1 MFSLNDLSLN
11 TQSVQ
16 LNKITS
22 NTESTIKQHELV
34 SDDAMINELSSELV
48 SCLGNGKFTPVSEDS
63 NLLNMLSEFKLLREQ
78 CFRWGNYTLLFE
90 NYGAYDKT
98 GSITIEKSQGEGTLP
113 IRHKL
118 EFISTNIAELL
129 DKLTKITDA
138 RLCKGFSDWASS
150 VKEGASNDFKENVDR
165 ALLRMFKC
173 VELHNNELDLSY
185 LFLGSVPPLPEWIEM
200 LSLIHNELDSI
211 HVPESCKELEVDF
224 NNLTEFPQVPDG
236 ITLISVNNNLISHI
250 DSFPPK
256 IEKIFISHN
265 KLSEI
270 PAIPDTTAVFD
281 CGCNKIQEIRY
292 FPKNLKEARIGYN
305 NIEIVPAIPGN
316 LKLLFME
323 CNPIKEAFLMPWTLT
338 GICYEISQR
347 KYIVT
352 NPDDYDKYSDMVKKY
367 VIDGEELIIKYYM

>member
-1 MFSLNDLSLN
+1 MFPLNDLSLK

-16 LNKITS
+16 LNKVTS

-34 SDDAMINELSSELV
+34 SDDAIINELSSELV
-48 SCLGNGKFTPVSEDS
+48 SCLGNGKFTPISEDS
-63 NLLNMLSEFKLLREQ
+63 KLLNMLSEFKLLREQ

-150 VKEGASNDFKENVDR
+150 VKEGASNDVKENVDR
-165 ALLRMFKC
+165 ALVRMFKC
-173 VELHNNELDLSY
+173 VELHNNELDLSS

-200 LSLIHNELDSI
+200 LNLIENELDSI
-211 HVPESCKELEVDF
+211 QVPESCKELELDF

-256 IEKIFISHN
+256 AKIISICHN

-270 PAIPDTTAVFD
+270 PAIPDTTEVFD

-292 FPKNLKEARIGYN
+292 FPKNLEKALIEYN
-305 NIEIVPAIPGN
+305 NIEAVPAIHSK
-316 LKLLFME
+316 LKLLFIE

-367 VIDGEELIIKYYM
+367 VIDGEDHLIKYYM

>member
-1 MFSLNDLSLN
+1 MFPLNDLSLK

-34 SDDAMINELSSELV
+34 SDDAIINELSSELV
-48 SCLGNGKFTPVSEDS
+48 SCLGNGKFTPVSEGS
-63 NLLNMLSEFKLLREQ
+63 KLLNMLSEFKLLREQ

-150 VKEGASNDFKENVDR
+150 VKEGASNDVKENVDR

-173 VELHNNELDLSY
+173 VELHNNELDLSS
-185 LFLGSVPPLPEWIEM
+185 LFLGSVPPLPEWIEI
-200 LSLIHNELDSI
+200 LNLIENELDSI
-211 HVPESCKELEVDF
+211 QVPESCKELELDF

-256 IEKIFISHN
+256 IKEIYIRHN
-265 KLSEI
+265 KLSQI
-270 PAIPDTTAVFD
+270 PEIPDTTTVFD

-292 FPKNLKEARIGYN
+292 FPKNLEKALIEYN
-305 NIEIVPAIPGN
+305 NIEVVPAIHSK
-316 LKLLFME
+316 LKLLFIE

-338 GICYEISQR
+338 DITYEISQR

-352 NPDDYDKYSDMVKKY
+352 NPDDYDKYSYMVKRI
-367 VIDGEELIIKYYM
+367 VIDGHN

>member
-1 MFSLNDLSLN
+1 MFPLNDLSLK

-34 SDDAMINELSSELV
+34 SDDAIINELSSELV
-48 SCLGNGKFTPVSEDS
+48 SCLGNGKFTPVSEGS
-63 NLLNMLSEFKLLREQ
+63 KLLNMLSEFKLLREQ

-150 VKEGASNDFKENVDR
+150 VKEGASNDLKENVDR
-165 ALLRMFKC
+165 ALVRMFKC
-173 VELHNNELDLSY
+173 VKLHSNELNLSS
-185 LFLGSVPPLPEWIEM
+185 LSLGSVPPLPEWIEM
-200 LSLIHNELDSI
+200 LSLVYNELDSI
-211 HVPESCKELEVDF
+211 QVPESCKELELDF

-256 IEKIFISHN
+256 AKKIFICHN

-270 PAIPDTTAVFD
+270 PALPDTAKVFD
-281 CGCNKIQEIRY
+281 CSENNIKEIRW
-292 FPKNLKEARIGYN
+292 FPKNLKEAYIEYN
-305 NIEIVPAIPGN
+305 KIEVIPAIPGN
-316 LKLLFME
+316 LKLLCME

-338 GICYEISQR
+338 GIRYEISQR
-347 KYIVT
+347 KYIVM
-352 NPDDYDKYSDMVKKY
+352 NPADYDKYSDMVKKH
-367 VIDGEELIIKYYM
+367 VIDGEEFIIKYFM

>member
-1 MFSLNDLSLN
+1 LNDLSLN

-22 NTESTIKQHELV
+22 NTESTIKQQELV

-305 NIEIVPAIPGN
+305 NIEVVPAIPGN

>member
-1 MFSLNDLSLN
+1 MFPLNDLSLK

-34 SDDAMINELSSELV
+34 SDDAIINELSSELV
-48 SCLGNGKFTPVSEDS
+48 SCLGNGKFTPISEDS
-63 NLLNMLSEFKLLREQ
+63 KLLNMLSEFKLLREQ

-90 NYGAYDKT
+90 NYGDYDKT

-150 VKEGASNDFKENVDR
+150 VKEGASNDLKENVDR

-173 VELHNNELDLSY
+173 VELHNNELDLSS

-200 LSLIHNELDSI
+200 LYLSDNQLDSVQ
-211 HVPESCKELEVDF
+211 VPESCKELGLDF

-305 NIEIVPAIPGN
+305 NIEVVPAIPGN

-338 GICYEISQR
+338 GICYEVSQR

>member
-22 NTESTIKQHELV
+22 NTESTLKQHELV

-48 SCLGNGKFTPVSEDS
+48 NCLGNGKFTPVSEDS

-305 NIEIVPAIPGN
+305 NIEVVPAIPGN

>member
-1 MFSLNDLSLN
+1 MFPLNDLSLK

-16 LNKITS
+16 LNKVTS
-22 NTESTIKQHELV
+22 NTESTIKQQELV
-34 SDDAMINELSSELV
+34 SDDAIINELSSELV
-48 SCLGNGKFTPVSEDS
+48 SCLGNGKFTPISEDS
-63 NLLNMLSEFKLLREQ
+63 KLLNMLSEFKLLREQ

-90 NYGAYDKT
+90 NYGDYDKT

-150 VKEGASNDFKENVDR
+150 VKEGASNDVKENVDR

-200 LSLIHNELDSI
+200 LYLSDNQLDSVQ
-211 HVPESCKELEVDF
+211 VPESCKELGLDS

-256 IEKIFISHN
+256 IKEIYIRHN
-265 KLSEI
+265 KLSQI
-270 PAIPDTTAVFD
+270 PEIPDTTTVFD

-292 FPKNLKEARIGYN
+292 FPKNLEKALIEYN
-305 NIEIVPAIPGN
+305 NIEVVPAIHSK
-316 LKLLFME
+316 LKLLFIE

-338 GICYEISQR
+338 DITYGISQR

-352 NPDDYDKYSDMVKKY
+352 NPDDYDKYSYMVKRI
-367 VIDGEELIIKYYM
+367 VIDGYNYIIYLCN

>member
-1 MFSLNDLSLN
+1 MFPLNDLSLK

-34 SDDAMINELSSELV
+34 SDDAIINELSSELV
-48 SCLGNGKFTPVSEDS
+48 SCLGNDKFTPVSEDC

-90 NYGAYDKT
+90 NYEAYDKT
-98 GSITIEKSQGEGTLP
+98 GSITIEKNQGEGTLP

-150 VKEGASNDFKENVDR
+150 VKEGGSNDLKENVDR
-165 ALLRMFKC
+165 ALVRMFKC
-173 VELHNNELDLSY
+173 VKLHSNELDLSY
-185 LFLGSVPPLPEWIEM
+185 LFLGSVPPLPDWIEM
-200 LSLIHNELDSI
+200 LSLVYNELDSI
-211 HVPESCKELEVDF
+211 QVPESCKELELDF

-256 IEKIFISHN
+256 AKKIFISHN
-265 KLSEI
+265 KLSET
-270 PAIPDTTAVFD
+270 PAIPDTAKVFD
-281 CGCNKIQEIRY
+281 CGYNKIQEIRY

-305 NIEIVPAIPGN
+305 NIEVVPAIPGN
-316 LKLLFME
+316 LKILFME

-352 NPDDYDKYSDMVKKY
+352 NPADYDKYSDMVKKH
-367 VIDGEELIIKYYM
+367 VIDGEELIIKY

>member
-1 MFSLNDLSLN
+1 M
-11 TQSVQ
+11 
-16 LNKITS
+16 
-22 NTESTIKQHELV
+22 
-34 SDDAMINELSSELV
+34 
-48 SCLGNGKFTPVSEDS
+48 
-63 NLLNMLSEFKLLREQ
+63 
-78 CFRWGNYTLLFE
+78 
-90 NYGAYDKT
+90 
-98 GSITIEKSQGEGTLP
+98 
-113 IRHKL
+113 
-118 EFISTNIAELL
+118 L
-129 DKLTKITDA
+129 DKLTKITDT

-256 IEKIFISHN
+256 AKIISICHN

-270 PAIPDTTAVFD
+270 PTIPDAAKVFD
-281 CGCNKIQEIRY
+281 CSENNIKEIRW
-292 FPKNLKEARIGYN
+292 FPKNLKEVHIEYN
-305 NIEIVPAIPGN
+305 KIEVIPAIPA
-316 LKLLFME
+316 
-323 CNPIKEAFLMPWTLT
+323 I
-338 GICYEISQR
+338 
-347 KYIVT
+347 
-352 NPDDYDKYSDMVKKY
+352 
-367 VIDGEELIIKYYM
+367 